1 MKKVIALLSFAFC
14 CSVTTLI
21 AQPPGG
27 GQPMDPAA
35 MLERMKERI
44 KPPLI
49 EKTKLSDV
57 QADKV
62 LETQVW
68 AQTQMRSTRDLAED
82 QRAAK
87 MKEINEERAKKL
99 KAIPLSDEK
108 VKSVND
114 FFEEMRKNRPGRG

>member
-1 MKKVIALLSFAFC
+1 
-14 CSVTTLI
+14 
-21 AQPPGG
+21 
-27 GQPMDPAA
+27 MDPAV
-35 MLERMKERI
+35 MLERMKERV
-44 KPPLI
+44 KPSLI

-68 AQTQMRSTRDLAED
+68 AQTQMRTTRDLAED

-87 MKEINEERAKKL
+87 MKEISEERAKKL
-99 KAIPLSDEK
+99 KAIPLSDEQL
-108 VKSVND
+108 KSVND